1 MNNNQFNPN
10 EQNQQN
16 NQYNPNQQYQQNNQY
31 NPNQQYQQNQQYNP
45 NQQYQQ
51 YNQYNPNQQY
61 QQPYE
66 KDFFDKVTSFILDTP
81 VEKEPISP
89 QDIQENKFISLV
101 GYLGIFCFIPLL
113 VSRNSRF
120 ARFHANQGLVLLLVT
135 LALLIVTP
143 IAGVILAFVPILGGI
158 VSGILPFV
166 VGAAELGYMILG
178 IYNCVKGRANEIP
191 FIGKF
196 RIIKT
201 VPEVN
206 VNYNNVNNNNY
217 NAPNNYNNMPNMN
230 NMPDNMNTGYNT
242 APVKSVDITKKDSG
256 FDVEAYS
263 TGKEN
268 AGFTSNA
275 YSNGVQEAVANTAE
289 NSEAKPSLN
298 LNKNNEQ

>member
-10 EQNQQN
+10 EQN
-16 NQYNPNQQYQQNNQY
+16 QQNNQY

-120 ARFHANQGLVLLLVT
+120 VRFHANQGLVLLLVT

-166 VGAAELGYMILG
+166 VGAAELGCMILG
-178 IYNCVKGRANEIP
+178 IYNCVKGRANELP

-201 VPEVN
+201 VPN
-206 VNYNNVNNNNY
+206 TPVNYNNTNNY
-217 NAPNNYNNMPNMN
+217 NAAPNNYN

-289 NSEAKPSLN
+289 NSSSTPNLS
-298 LNKNNEQ
+298 LNKNDSSATPNLSLNKNENSNS